1 MRGKLFLITGST
13 GGGKTTILD
22 AICFALFCRATGG
35 RRTWQDMRNLSA
47 GEDVPTVVDF
57 SFLLAESNT
66 GFGGLGAGIRSGAA
80 AGWRCGIEHQCSR
93 RNGEEWELVASG
105 AESRVRE
112 YAQRLL
118 GLTCEQ
124 FSQVIVLPQGEFRK
138 LLLSNSTE
146 KTKIFQTLF
155 QTEKWERITKCAQS
169 WRRFG
174 RRAGG
179 FFLRGKRFGERR
191 RANRGGTGCCG
202 TGLRR
207 RSMRKVSMLRK
218 KQKTI

>member
-1 MRGKLFLITGST
+1 MTPIRLKMQAFGPYQGAVEIAFSGLRGKLFLITGST

-57 SFLLAESNT
+57 EFS
-66 GFGGLGAGIRSGAA
+66 LGEEQYRFQRS
-80 AGWRCGIEHQCSR
+80 WRWHKVRGSGRMEMRDEHQCSR
-93 RNGEEWELVASG
+93 RNGEQWELLASG

-146 KTKIFQTLF
+146 KSKIFQTLF
-155 QTEKWERITKCAQS
+155 QTEKWERITKCARLLCS
-169 WRRFG
+169 VKNSN
-174 RRAGG
+174 
-179 FFLRGKRFGERR
+179 LLS
-191 RANRGGTGCCG
+191 C
-202 TGLRR
+202 
-207 RSMRKVSMLRK
+207 LRK
-218 KQKTI
+218 SL